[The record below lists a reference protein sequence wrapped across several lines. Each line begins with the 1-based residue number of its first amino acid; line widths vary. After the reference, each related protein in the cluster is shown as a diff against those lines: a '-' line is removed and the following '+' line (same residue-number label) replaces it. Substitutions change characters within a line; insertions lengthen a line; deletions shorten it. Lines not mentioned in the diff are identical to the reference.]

1 MSIRSIFFFLLL
13 AFFSGSATSQVV
25 FQDIS
30 KTSIYEFLDELA
42 NLRLI
47 ELNTFSKPYSRE
59 LIAQKLNSVDQ
70 SELNSRQ
77 IRELDFYLKDYNK
90 ELFPNKDFDK
100 RLDLLYYKDSIF
112 SFTLNPIIGAEYS
125 TNENGDYLRRTIGGE
140 LFGYLGKNV
149 GFYASL
155 RDNVANDIIQN
166 EEFLNPDRGANY
178 KGSGDFSDMRG
189 GITYSWNWGSLGLI
203 KDNFTWGNNNFG
215 ANILSDKAPSYTR
228 LQLKVQPVKWLD
240 FEYFHG
246 SLSSEVRD
254 SARSYTAGVRQ
265 RNVDVRK
272 FMAANIF
279 TIRPFKYLNIS
290 IGNSIVYSDNLQAAF
305 FIPFMFFKS
314 IDHGVYNG
322 SGNFGGGNSQIFF
335 DISSRNLKGYHF
347 YTSFFIDEIS
357 FSRMW
362 DKDQHS
368 NFVSMKFGSQRSN
381 LFDKNISLAVEYT
394 RTNPITYRHFV
405 NTTTYESNNYNMGHY
420 LRDNAQELAFKINVK
435 PISRLSISANYIIA
449 QKGEEYFY
457 SGTTGNSPAVW
468 GLDFIENERW
478 NSDAFQLVGGYEF
491 FNDVFFSLSYQYQ
504 KVAGVDA
511 TIYTSPFYQGST
523 NTFSAKINIGF

>member
-1 MSIRSIFFFLLL
+1 MSIRSIIFFLFLTLL
-13 AFFSGSATSQVV
+13 SGSAYSQTVY
-25 FQDIS
+25 QDIS
-30 KTSIYEFLDELA
+30 KTSIYEFLDEMA
-42 NLRLI
+42 NLQLI
-47 ELNTFSKPYSRE
+47 ELNSFSKPYSRAV
-59 LIAQKLNSVDQ
+59 IAQKLNSLDR
-70 SELNSRQ
+70 SELNNRQ
-77 IRELDFYLKDYNK
+77 INELDFYLKEYNK
-90 ELFPNKDFDK
+90 ELLSNKDFDK

-112 SFTLNPIIGAEYS
+112 SFTLNPIVGAEYS
-125 TNENGDYLRRTIGGE
+125 TNRNGDYLRRTIGGE
-140 LFGYLGKNV
+140 MLGYLGKNV
-149 GFYASL
+149 GFYACL
-155 RDNVANDIIQN
+155 RDNVVDEILQN
-166 EEFLNPDRGANY
+166 EQYINPNSGANY
-178 KGSGDFSDMRG
+178 KSNGDYSDMRG
-189 GITYSWNWGSLGLI
+189 GVTYSWNWGSVGLI

-215 ANILSDKAPSYTR
+215 ANILSDKAPSYAR
-228 LQLKVQPVKWLD
+228 MQLKVQPVKWLD

-254 SARSYTAGVRQ
+254 SSRSYTAGVKQ

-279 TIRPFKYLNIS
+279 TIRPIKNLNVS
-290 IGNSIVYSDNLQAAF
+290 IGNSIVYSDNLQAVF

-335 DISSRNLKGYHF
+335 DVSSRNLKGYHF

-368 NFVSMKFGSQRSN
+368 NFVSMKLGAQRSN
-381 LFDKNISLAVEYT
+381 LFNKNISIAIEYT
-394 RTNPITYRHFV
+394 RTNPITFRHFV

-420 LRDNAQELAFKINVK
+420 LRDNAQELALRVNVR
-435 PISRLSISANYIIA
+435 PLARLNLTANVSFA

-457 SGTTGNSPAVW
+457 AGTTDPGSSVW
-468 GLDFIENERW
+468 GLTFLENERW
-478 NSDAFQLVGGYEF
+478 SNNSILFSSSYEL
-491 FNDVFFSLSYQYQ
+491 FNDVFISLDYQYQ
-504 KVAGVDA
+504 KVEGVDA
-511 TIYTSPFYQGST
+511 IIYTSPFYQGTT